1 MKLTFFIQDFQG
13 GGAQHMFI
21 NMANEFAKRGHQVDL
36 LVVNEDG
43 PNKARVSKSVNI
55 VNMGKPRSLSAL
67 FPMSRYYK
75 EAKPDILLS
84 AMTHSNV
91 IAILARMLSFT
102 RKTKLIVTERT
113 FLSVHIQETASM
125 RDKSFSLATKLF
137 YRFADKVIGISQ
149 GVAEDIGALAHLKDD
164 KVGYIY
170 NPVVTEQLRKDFED
184 DLEVSLKDNPQ
195 QKLIITSGRLSFEK
209 DQETLLHA
217 FAIVRK
223 TQDVKLVLLGNGPLE
238 EELKTT
244 ASELNISEH
253 VHFAGFVQNSLA
265 YMKQADLFVMT
276 SLLEGFCNTIVEAL
290 YCGLSVVSTDC
301 PSGPREILDNG
312 TFGHLTPV
320 GDAAAFASAT
330 ISALEHPFN
339 AQKQQERALCFTVD
353 AICDEYLKLFET
365 LVPEDQLR
373 CAA

>member
-21 NMANEFAKRGHQVDL
+21 NTANEFAKRGHQVDL
-36 LVVNEDG
+36 LVVNDDG
-43 PNKARVSKSVNI
+43 PNKARVYTNVNI
-55 VNMGKPRSLSAL
+55 VNMGKSRSLSAL
-67 FPMSRYYK
+67 LPMSRYYK
-75 EAKPDILLS
+75 EAKPNILLS

-91 IAILARMLSFT
+91 IATLARILSFT
-102 RKTKLIVTERT
+102 QTTKLIVTERT

-137 YRFADKVIGISQ
+137 YRFADKVIGISK
-149 GVAEDIGALAHLKDD
+149 GVADDIRALAYLKAD
-164 KVGYIY
+164 KVSYIY

-184 DLEVSLKDNPQ
+184 DQEVSLKDNPQ

-238 EELKTT
+238 EKLKQTAAELD
-244 ASELNISEH
+244 ISEY
-253 VHFAGFVQNSLA
+253 VHFAGFVQNSVA
-265 YMKQADLFVMT
+265 YMKQANLFVMT

-312 TFGHLTPV
+312 NYGHLTPV
-320 GDAAAFASAT
+320 RDAAALASGM
-330 ISALEHPFN
+330 ISALEHPFD
-339 AQKQQERALCFTVD
+339 AQKQKERALCFTVD

-365 LVPEDQLR
+365 LVPEDQLK